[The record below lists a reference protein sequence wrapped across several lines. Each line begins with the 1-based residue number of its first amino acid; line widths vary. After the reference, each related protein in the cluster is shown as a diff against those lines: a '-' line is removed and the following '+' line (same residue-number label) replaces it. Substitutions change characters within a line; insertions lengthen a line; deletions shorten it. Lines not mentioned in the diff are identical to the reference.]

1 MKPRDLIELLTLAA
15 IWGASFL
22 FMRVAVPAFGPW
34 ALAGVRVLGA
44 SAFLLPL
51 LLARGEWGAL
61 RQHWRPI
68 FLVGI
73 TNSALPFLCFGYAAL
88 AITGGLSAIFN
99 ATTPLWGALIGWL
112 WLKDAPGRNR
122 TLGLWIGFAGVLW
135 LAGDKAGLKS
145 DAGGASPALAVLAC
159 LAATAMY
166 GFSANFTKRRLSG
179 VPPMALATGSQLSAA
194 LVLVGPMLWTWPA
207 SPAPVRAWGAAL
219 LLALLCTGVA
229 YVLFFRLIGRLGAS
243 NAISVTFL
251 IPAFAVVWGWLLLD
265 ESVSSTMLL
274 ACGVILLGTSMVT
287 GLWQPLKTK
296 E

>member
-1 MKPRDLIELLTLAA
+1 MKPRDLIELLALAA

-112 WLKDAPGRNR
+112 CLKDAPGRNR

-135 LAGDKAGLKS
+135 LAGDKAGLKA

-179 VPPMALATGSQLSAA
+179 VPPMALATGSQMSAA
-194 LVLVGPMLWTWPA
+194 LVLTGPMLWTWPA

-251 IPAFAVVWGWLLLD
+251 IPAFAVVWGWLFLD

-296 E
+296 P